1 MKLPKNDFSVNFDGH
16 LVSSDSQL
24 HVDSRSI
31 LDHYR
36 SKKSKAIFL
45 QSPYPEHY
53 PSWFSSLQSDVS
65 FAYAG
70 YGINLSNYFEG
81 QFNTPLIQMCRYLL
95 AASPY
100 EVGGYQK
107 YLEQDSTVLF
117 SGNPLMYELRRAIH
131 NEMRDQ
137 AQFKPQLLWAPH
149 WSKDWINGTQGFA
162 QWRRT
167 IGVVLDF
174 ANSNPMIEI
183 VVRPHPI
190 LREAI
195 LASLFENR
203 KMTNRESL
211 KTIDLNLDLDQ
222 LNNFAKLLN
231 LPNVTMSGNTMLEDV
246 LWASHL
252 LTDGVSIIGYWATT
266 GKPMLVIESQGGSP
280 FNEDGKLIVSST
292 DSAVTVEE
300 ISLWLNQANF
310 NSPTPTNVDLQ
321 ALSRNIHPTFSKSP
335 VQIFYESMR

>member
-1 MKLPKNDFSVNFDGH
+1 MKLPKNDFSMNLDGH

-70 YGINLSNYFEG
+70 YGISLSNYFEG
-81 QFNTPLIQMCRYLL
+81 QFNTPLIQLCKYLL

-107 YLEQDSTVLF
+107 YLEQDSTVFF

-131 NEMRDQ
+131 DEAYVQ
-137 AQFKPQLLWAPH
+137 AQFKPRLLWAPH

-162 QWRRT
+162 QWRKT

-174 ANSNPMIEI
+174 ANSNPKIEI

-195 LASLFENR
+195 LASHFENR
-203 KMTNRESL
+203 ETTNRESL
-211 KTIDLNLDLDQ
+211 KTIDLNSDLDQ
-222 LNNFAKLLN
+222 LNNFVKLLN
-231 LPNVTMSGNTMLEDV
+231 LPNVSMSSNTLLEDV

-252 LTDGVSIIGYWATT
+252 VTDGVSIIGYWATT
-266 GKPMLVIESQGGSP
+266 GKPMLVIENQGGSP
-280 FNEDGKLIVSST
+280 FNEDGKLIVSTT

-300 ISLWLNQANF
+300 ISLWLNKANF
-310 NSPTPTNVDLQ
+310 DSPTPTNVDLQ
-321 ALSRNIHPTFSKSP
+321 ELSRNIHPTFPKSP
-335 VQIFYESMR
+335 LQIFYELIH